1 MTPERWIVVP
11 NWREFQH
18 YKNRDPSWIK
28 AYTRL
33 LSNADYIGLS
43 FHVRGVLFG
52 LWLAYARSDGQL
64 LGSTSTLTRQ
74 LGGDTGTRVTTR
86 DLAALNDA
94 GFIRFSASKPLALRY
109 QVASPEV
116 EREKE
121 KERTSLPTYVA
132 KEHAEAGRAEIEN
145 GIAPEQHHDLA
156 ALVAHALPDDIPL

>member
-1 MTPERWIVVP
+1 MTERWIVVP

-18 YKNRDPSWIK
+18 YKNRDPSWVK

-33 LSNADYIGLS
+33 LDDPEYLELS
-43 FHVRGVLFG
+43 FHVRGVLLG

-64 LGSTSTLTRQ
+64 RGNTLALTRQ

-86 DLAALNDA
+86 DLERLNHA

-116 EREKE
+116 EVEREKE
-121 KERTSLPTYVA
+121 KNNPVTVTALHEDRNGSGHGEIDPDEINRLL
-132 KEHAEAGRAEIEN
+132 AEAAVKDMT
-145 GIAPEQHHDLA
+145 A
-156 ALVAHALPDDIPL
+156 